1 MTTKNGSTANV
12 KNTSKSKE
20 GNITENVA
28 VEKTSD
34 LDKSKIQIPQFI
46 ALESTLG
53 AITILAMKSQ
63 SHKYLFTS
71 DLEWLVIPPVAQKQ
85 FALFRNSKN
94 EPISFISW
102 ANIDEETEKR
112 LLSGSLKLQP
122 RDWNGGNK
130 KYVIDVISPF
140 APAKEILKEFQEK
153 KFKDEEIRI
162 LRPKKDGKGF
172 EAVLLQ
178 EFLA

>member
-1 MTTKNGSTANV
+1 MTVNKNKVVDS
-12 KNTSKSKE
+12 KNSAKSSE
-20 GNITENVA
+20 A
-28 VEKTSD
+28 EKTIVS
-34 LDKSKIQIPQFI
+34 DKSKIQIPQFI

-71 DLEWLVIPPVAQKQ
+71 DLEWLVIPAVAQRQ
-85 FALFRNSKN
+85 FMLFRNSKN
-94 EPISFISW
+94 EPISFVSW
-102 ANIDEETEKR
+102 ANISDETEKR

-122 RDWNGGNK
+122 KDWNSGNK

-140 APAKEILKEFQEK
+140 VSTKEVLKELKEK
-153 KFKDEEIRI
+153 YFKEEEIKI
-162 LRPKKDGKGF
+162 MQPKKGGKGL
-172 EAVLLQ
+172 EGILLE

>member
-1 MTTKNGSTANV
+1 MTTKNGSPANV
-12 KNTSKSKE
+12 KNTSKSNE

-28 VEKTSD
+28 VEKTKD

-71 DLEWLVIPPVAQKQ
+71 DLEWLVIPAIAQKQ
-85 FALFRNSKN
+85 FALFRNGKN
-94 EPISFISW
+94 EPISFITW
-102 ANIDEETEKR
+102 ANVDEETEKR

-122 RDWNGGNK
+122 KDWNSGNK
-130 KYVIDVISPF
+130 KYIIDVISPF
-140 APAKEILKEFQEK
+140 VPAKEILKEFKEK
-153 KFKDEEIRI
+153 HFKDKEIRI